1 VSCDDSA
8 DAPTDRERD
17 LVTDA
22 AALASLAHP
31 LRLRLLGLLR
41 VYGPSTAT
49 KLAQRCGESSG
60 LTSYHLRQLAA
71 AGFVVEAGPAD
82 VAEGERTG
90 GRERWW
96 KASQRFTATRPPRP
110 EDEAAVAA
118 TTEFLQAVLTATNT
132 SARSWLSVQHTWPQ
146 PWQEAADFS
155 DDILRLTVEEAERL
169 VAELTEVLRR
179 YRRHDPSQ
187 RSGTGDVPSDAAIVA
202 AQFRVFP
209 FAEQKPPDSGSAR

>member
-1 VSCDDSA
+1 MARDEGRGAPAEWDDH
-8 DAPTDRERD
+8 

-41 VYGPSTAT
+41 AYGPSTAT

-71 AGFVVEAGPAD
+71 AGFVVEAGPAE
-82 VAEGERTG
+82 VPEAQRTG

-96 KASQRFTATRPPRP
+96 KAARSSTVTRAPRP
-110 EDEAAVAA
+110 DDEAAVAA
-118 TTEFLQAVLTATNT
+118 TTEFLQAALTAANA
-132 SARSWLSVQHTWPQ
+132 SARGWLSVEHTWPER
-146 PWQEAADFS
+146 WRRVTNFS
-155 DDILRLTVEEAERL
+155 DEVLRLTAEEAEQL
-169 VAELTEVLRR
+169 SAELSAVLSR
-179 YRRHDPSQ
+179 YRGNDPSQ
-187 RSGTGDVPSDAAIVA
+187 RPGTGDVPGDAVIVA

-209 FAEQKPPDSGSAR
+209 FAEQEPPDPRGTR

>member
-1 VSCDDSA
+1 VSCEDSA
-8 DAPTDRERD
+8 AAPTDRERD

-71 AGFVVEAGPAD
+71 AGFSVEADSGD
-82 VAEGERTG
+82 VAEAQRTG

-96 KASQRFTATRPPRP
+96 KAAQPSTVTRAPRP
-110 EDEAAVAA
+110 DDEAAVAA
-118 TTEFLQAVLTATNT
+118 TTEFLQAALTATNA
-132 SARSWLSVQHTWPQ
+132 SARGWLSVEHTWPER
-146 PWQEAADFS
+146 WRRVTNFS
-155 DDILRLTVEEAERL
+155 DEVLRLTTEEAEQL
-169 VAELTEVLRR
+169 SAELSAVLAR
-179 YRRHDPSQ
+179 YRCNDPSQ
-187 RSGTGDVPSDAAIVA
+187 RPGTGDVPADAAIVA

-209 FAEQKPPDSGSAR
+209 FAEQDPPDPGGTQ